1 MAGPAISSADDL
13 HCLRQ
18 LNDEEPGPLVHGYW
32 GEIAEAGGVERAI
45 ELGAVGA
52 AGDLFIDGAIGSR
65 TACLRHSYLDSQ
77 DSSGAQYLSEEQ
89 VRDHVIACIGAGI
102 QAGFHVIGDR
112 ATDVIMSAMTG
123 AAEHHGVAA
132 VRVGRHRLEH
142 AEMLDSHHIAE
153 MARLGM
159 TASVQ
164 PMFDGLW
171 GSSGGMY
178 EQRLGAARSRDMN
191 RFADLETAGVLT
203 AFGSD
208 SPVTDLG
215 PWQAVHAA
223 VHHHQPGQ
231 RLSARAA
238 FAAHSVAGWRA
249 LGDEHSGNL
258 APGAPAHY
266 AVWDF
271 QADLAGAAPLPRALR
286 TVVAGTV
293 VHDTGEVDGR

>member
-1 MAGPAISSADDL
+1 
-13 HCLRQ
+13 
-18 LNDEEPGPLVHGYW
+18 
-32 GEIAEAGGVERAI
+32 
-45 ELGAVGA
+45 
-52 AGDLFIDGAIGSR
+52 
-65 TACLRHSYLDSQ
+65 
-77 DSSGAQYLSEEQ
+77 
-89 VRDHVIACIGAGI
+89 
-102 QAGFHVIGDR
+102 
-112 ATDVIMSAMTG
+112 
-123 AAEHHGVAA
+123 
-132 VRVGRHRLEH
+132 
-142 AEMLDSHHIAE
+142 
-153 MARLGM
+153 
-159 TASVQ
+159 
-164 PMFDGLW
+164 
-171 GSSGGMY
+171 MY

-293 VHDTGEVDGR
+293 VHDTGEVDG